1 MRAVVLDGVRS
12 VSVTDVADPVLP
24 GDDGVV
30 VQVEQAGIC
39 GSDLHLYHGDLG
51 EPGTRLGHE
60 FVGTVLEAGPAVR
73 TVRPGDRVLV
83 SGVIGCGHCPPC
95 LARDPARCRNGG
107 TAVFG
112 TGADLPGGQAEA
124 VAVPAADAWTLVVP
138 EDVTPTQAV
147 LLTDILPTGYLGA
160 RRADIVPGST
170 VAVIGLGPVGVLA
183 LECARLFGPA
193 RLFAVDQVPDRLA
206 RAERLG
212 AETVDASAGPVPEQ
226 LMALTGGHGVDA
238 VIEAVGA
245 DRTVSDALLSVATG
259 GTVSVVGV
267 SVNMAFPFPLVLAL
281 LRGLTFRV
289 TLASIPSTWDTL
301 VPLLATGRLAP
312 DDVVT
317 HRLGLSEAP
326 EAYAMFDA
334 HAEGVLKVVLD
345 PTR

>member
-1 MRAVVLDGVRS
+1 VRAVVLDGVRS

-124 VAVPAADAWTLVVP
+124 
-138 EDVTPTQAV
+138 
-147 LLTDILPTGYLGA
+147 
-160 RRADIVPGST
+160 

>member
-1 MRAVVLDGVRS
+1 VRAVVLDGVRA
-12 VSVTDVADPVLP
+12 VSVTDVPDPELP

-30 VQVEQAGIC
+30 VEVEQAGIC

-60 FVGTVLEAGPAVR
+60 FVGRVLEAGPAVR
-73 TVRPGDRVLV
+73 SVRPGDRVLV

-138 EDVTPTQAV
+138 DEVTATQAV

-160 RRADIVPGST
+160 LRADIAPGAT

-193 RLFAVDQVPDRLA
+193 RLLAVDQVPDRLA
-206 RAERLG
+206 RAEQLG
-212 AETVDASAGPVPEQ
+212 AETVDASDGPVPEQ

-245 DRTVSDALLSVATG
+245 DRTISDALLSVATG

-267 SVNMAFPFPLVLAL
+267 SVNMAFPFPMVLAL

-301 VPLLATGRLAP
+301 VPLLATGRLVP